1 MFARAAFYRARRS
14 RSAAGINSVLTT
26 HARITGLL
34 CRRPKHCARAAIT
47 APKSSWAPRAPHAQ
61 PMRVQRTVRPSG
73 PISAPAA
80 RRGTAS
86 TGPRPTTSQSHRGVV
101 VWTKNQHQ
109 HACAKTRGSFRGS
122 RVCFACQSE
131 AVFVSFVWVNSCRKD
146 LKNAGIHSD
155 HISNAKKNNRDKE
168 NIILLPV
175 DSGLSW
181 HRL

>member
-1 MFARAAFYRARRS
+1 MVARAAFYRARRS
-14 RSAAGINSVLTT
+14 RSAAGINSALTT

-122 RVCFACQSE
+122 EDRGYGLP
-131 AVFVSFVWVNSCRKD
+131 VSLRRCLFLLFGSTLVVKIK
-146 LKNAGIHSD
+146 KNAGIHS
-155 HISNAKKNNRDKE
+155 ALPKKNNREQE
-168 NIILLPV
+168 NMILRAAMSQTRV
-175 DSGLSW
+175 
-181 HRL
+181 